1 MRKEKDSLGRE
12 LLQEDAVYGGRK
24 KQIVFVGRRNAG
36 KSSLV
41 NIFLGQNLIV
51 VSEIPGTTT
60 DPVRNPV
67 ELPPYGPV
75 LLIDTAGIDD
85 DGELGNKKIS
95 RTIKAISGA
104 DFAVVVVDATRTLS
118 TEEYELLNYL
128 DKISVPFVIAANKIE
143 LGINPDLL
151 EEIKLLNAVHYE
163 ISCKLG
169 VGIEPLKRKVIRTLP
184 PDDDQP
190 LISDLVSQGD
200 TVVLVI
206 PDDPVPPKNRL
217 VPVQVQTIREAL
229 DKDTIVI
236 IVKEKEL
243 RTALS
248 SLKSRPDLVISDS
261 RTLLNAAEYVSENTR
276 MTTFSILMARH
287 KGELKTFIKGLKRID
302 ELQNGDK
309 ILITEACSHHDQD
322 DEMWK
327 VKIPE
332 WLRHHTKKNLVIEF
346 SQGADLP
353 ENLSQYRLI
362 IHCGACLLS
371 RKKMQVRLN
380 EAKLMD
386 VPVVNYGI
394 IVSYMHGA
402 IPSALR
408 PFGEASRE
416 WERSVQKSYA

>member
-1 MRKEKDSLGRE
+1 MREEKDSLGRE

-24 KQIVFVGRRNAG
+24 KQIVFVGRRNVG

-67 ELPPYGPV
+67 ELPPFGSV

-85 DGELGNKKIS
+85 TGELGVKKLS

-104 DFAVVVVDATRTLS
+104 DFAVVVVDATLRLS
-118 TEEYELLNYL
+118 TEEYELMNYL

-143 LGINPDLL
+143 LGINPGLL

-184 PDDDQP
+184 PDDDPP
-190 LISDLVSQGD
+190 LISDLVSRGD

-206 PDDPVPPKNRL
+206 PDNPVAPKNRL
-217 VPVQVQTIREAL
+217 VLVQMQTIREAL
-229 DKDTIVI
+229 DKDTIVL
-236 IVKEKEL
+236 IVKDREL

-261 RTLLNAAEYVSENTR
+261 RTLLSAAGYVSEDTR
-276 MTTFSILMARH
+276 MTTFSILMSRQ
-287 KGELKTFIKGLKRID
+287 KGDLKTFVKGLKRID
-302 ELQNGDK
+302 ELKNGDK
-309 ILITEACSHHDQD
+309 ILITEACAHHDQED
-322 DEMWK
+322 DIWK
-327 VKIPE
+327 NKIPE
-332 WLRHHTKKNLVIEF
+332 WLRHHTNKALIIEF
-346 SQGADLP
+346 TQGADLP
-353 ENLSQYRLI
+353 EDLSQYRLI

-371 RKKMQVRLN
+371 RKMMQVRLN

-394 IVSYMHGA
+394 IISYMHGA

-408 PFGEASRE
+408 PFNEAIRE
-416 WERSVQKSYA
+416 WEKNVQKSYA